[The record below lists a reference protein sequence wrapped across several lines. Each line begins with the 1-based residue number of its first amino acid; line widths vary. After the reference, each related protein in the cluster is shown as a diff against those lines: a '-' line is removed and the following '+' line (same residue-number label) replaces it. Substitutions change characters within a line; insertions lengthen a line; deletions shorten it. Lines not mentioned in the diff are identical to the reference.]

1 MTTASITVRIGRDT
15 IDPQGIGTAEECAAT
30 EEAILDAVRSAFLGL
45 DVRAVG
51 PGGRSQGTDEDGQ
64 DITAK
69 VRNVV
74 REAFDAQA

>member
-1 MTTASITVRIGRDT
+1 MTTAIFVNTSRAT

-51 PGGRSQGTDEDGQ
+51 PGGRTQGTDEDGQ